1 MPRQTYLLALS
12 QLAIQSLE
20 SSTWI
25 IDITKNT
32 FIPFCYCWIIL
43 IRYFKISFELRT
55 AHCWSNVILIKW
67 LVLSGNS
74 GDSLAYH
81 RGLPFTTRDQHNDNK
96 GGQNCAIKFKGAWWY
111 KWCHKSNLNGLYH
124 RGHHSSV
131 ADGVNWF
138 HWKGYRYS
146 LKRTEMKIRPVDFWT
161 VMFVAQQWYSTNF
174 NKKHQ
179 CLDQVYSACNNY
191 S

>member
-32 FIPFCYCWIIL
+32 FTPFCYCWIIL
-43 IRYFKISFELRT
+43 IRYFMISFELRT
-55 AHCWSNVILIKW
+55 ARCWWNVTLIKR
-67 LVLSGNS
+67 LVLSGTS
-74 GDSLAYH
+74 GDSLFVH
-81 RGLPFTTRDQHNDNK
+81 RHMPFTTKDQNNNNP
-96 GGQNCAIKFKGAWWY
+96 GGVNCANKYEGAWWY
-111 KWCHKSNLNGLYH
+111 NGCHHSNLNGLYL
-124 RGHHSSV
+124 RGYHSSY
-131 ADGVNWF
+131 ANGVNWRY
-138 HWKGYRYS
+138 WKGYYYS

-161 VMFVAQQWYSTNF
+161 VIFMAQQWYSTNF

-179 CLDQVYSACNNY
+179 CLDQVYSACNNH

>member
-32 FIPFCYCWIIL
+32 FTPFCYCWIIL
-43 IRYFKISFELRT
+43 IRYFKNSFELRT
-55 AHCWSNVILIKW
+55 AHCWSNVILIKR

-74 GDSLAYH
+74 GDSLAFR
-81 RGLPFTTRDQHNDNK
+81 RGLPFTTRDQDNDNR
-96 GGQNCAIKFKGAWWY
+96 GGDNCASKFKGAWWY
-111 KWCHKSNLNGLYH
+111 DSCHKSNLNGLY
-124 RGHHSSV
+124 RSGRHSSY
-131 ADGVNWF
+131 ADGVNWSR
-138 HWKGYRYS
+138 WKGFYYS
-146 LKRTEMKIRPVDFWT
+146 LKRTEMKVRPVDFWT
-161 VMFVAQQWYSTNF
+161 VSLRHNSDTVPTLI
-174 NKKHQ
+174 KKHQ
-179 CLDQVYSACNNY
+179 CLDQVYSACNNH